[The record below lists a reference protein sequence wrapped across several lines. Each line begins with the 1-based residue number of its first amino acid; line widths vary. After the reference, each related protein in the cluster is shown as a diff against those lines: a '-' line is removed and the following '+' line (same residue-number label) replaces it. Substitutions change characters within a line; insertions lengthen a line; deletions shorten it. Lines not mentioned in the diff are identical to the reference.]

1 MHAFIRRFL
10 LHYGINRRY
19 HPLRRLTA
27 ARIAWRTARA

>member
-19 HPLRRLTA
+19 PLRRLMA
-27 ARIAWRTARA
+27 ARIAWRTART